1 MSKRDQPDVGFSHR
15 VAPQQRMIDVWMQL
29 MEYSIDAFAFVYTQ
43 ALLIEILQ
51 VKSMSQSASNIILDI
66 HRLLK
71 TAVSSRSTRTRAS
84 KRNRGKFHLFAIGWR
99 HNFQQT
105 HWTPGKTLGFNRELH
120 QLSTNPNETHW
131 SNPRWKIGSIR
142 WKIPTIWLWLT
153 VRHGKIHHFE

>member
-1 MSKRDQPDVGFSHR
+1 
-15 VAPQQRMIDVWMQL
+15 

-84 KRNRGKFHLFAIGWR
+84 KRNRGKFHLFAIG
-99 HNFQQT
+99 
-105 HWTPGKTLGFNRELH
+105 
-120 QLSTNPNETHW
+120 
-131 SNPRWKIGSIR
+131 
-142 WKIPTIWLWLT
+142 
-153 VRHGKIHHFE
+153 